1 MSERHHEPDTATDE
15 TATAAVPAGA
25 SGATAGEPAWP
36 LVDAVTGI
44 DLDNERLTDARD
56 FAAYAERHR
65 RAVLDA
71 PAILRVRDLDKS
83 FAGLHAV
90 DHVSFDLHQGE
101 VISII
106 GPNGSGKSTLINLI
120 SGFLA
125 PDSGLVDIDD
135 EPVAGRGAVDVAE
148 RGLSRTFQNGR
159 VFGALSVDDN
169 VALGYHR
176 RLRALRPAKG
186 LQRYPVVRW
195 ASLLGETA
203 LALVPGPAAR
213 RESAEVDIRV
223 EREIMR
229 FRERLGDR
237 RGNATYTL
245 SYANRRRTEIARAH
259 ISEPRILLLDE
270 PTAGMNQSE
279 TAEVTRQLQYLKAQ
293 GHTILLV
300 EHKMDLVT
308 AVSDRVLA
316 MDGGRVIAEGAP
328 DDVRHA
334 PQVVEAYLGKR
345 LGREGVSPRAAGQS
359 GVLAMQNAIGEAGA
373 DAAGAPDEAAAGSA
387 ARPAVGVA
395 RVSSPAPA
403 AQAPATAGETPLLA
417 LEDVNVFYGQ
427 VHALQNVS
435 IAVPQGA
442 IVCLLGGNA
451 SGKSTTMKTILGLNR
466 PASGVLRYE
475 GDDITATP
483 TRRRVARGIAA
494 VPEARRIFPDM
505 TVRENLLAGAYT
517 RTDRAGVRDDVERM
531 YERFPRLGARRGQ
544 LAGTMSGG
552 EQQMLAFARALMSHP
567 KLICMDEPTMGLS
580 PRLVEDVLDQ
590 IVRLRDELGVSVLM
604 VEQQAELALS
614 VADYGYVLQNGR
626 IRLHGEAADLLGND
640 QVREAYLGGAAR

>member
-1 MSERHHEPDTATDE
+1 MNERHHATERE
-15 TATAAVPAGA
+15 TTAASVPAAGT
-25 SGATAGEPAWP
+25 TAGEPSWP

-135 EPVAGRGAVDVAE
+135 EPVAGRGAVDVSE

-186 LQRYPVVRW
+186 LQRYPVLRW

-213 RESAEVDIRV
+213 RESGEVAIRV
-223 EREIMR
+223 DREIMR

-345 LGREGVSPRAAGQS
+345 LGREESSPRAAGQS
-359 GVLAMQNAIGEAGA
+359 GVLAMQNAIGGTVSAGVSGS
-373 DAAGAPDEAAAGSA
+373 DVPDGPAAAGGVAHVVPLPASA
-387 ARPAVGVA
+387 AE
-395 RVSSPAPA
+395 
-403 AQAPATAGETPLLA
+403 ATAGETPLLA

-427 VHALQNVS
+427 VHALQDVS